1 MARIVLILLS
11 FLFVTLVI
19 AVPVAA
25 VFHRA
30 FSEGMATCGEY
41 LDEETLLA
49 IRLTVLTALIVL
61 PLNVIFGVA
70 AAWLIARYRFF
81 GRRALLIIIEAPFA
95 ISPIVAGLCFLLVY
109 GAYGPVGGA
118 LAPYGV
124 QLMFN
129 LTGIALVSLF
139 VTCPFVVRELLPV
152 LMVTGEDEEK
162 AAITLGANGWH
173 LFRFGFC
180 QYLVG
185 ACLWRGAHG
194 GARHG

>member
-1 MARIVLILLS
+1 MARIVLISLS

-30 FSEGMATCGEY
+30 FSEGIATY
-41 LDEETLLA
+41 VANILDEETLLA

-95 ISPIVAGLCFLLVY
+95 ISPIVAGLWRLW
-109 GAYGPVGGA
+109 PRWRRVG
-118 LAPYGV
+118 
-124 QLMFN
+124 
-129 LTGIALVSLF
+129 T
-139 VTCPFVVRELLPV
+139 VRRAV
-152 LMVTGEDEEK
+152 DV
-162 AAITLGANGWH
+162 
-173 LFRFGFC
+173 
-180 QYLVG
+180 
-185 ACLWRGAHG
+185 
-194 GARHG
+194 